1 MAEGSD
7 PKSASR
13 RKIFRQAGTV
23 FSSVSHAGGLAQR
36 GRLAA
41 LSEGQGLPV
50 HSPSSTW
57 SRAAVQGRLAGRVQA
72 PVLSV
77 VSEGR
82 AAWQGGQ
89 VSRCV
94 QLLDRTKPGAGRA
107 PQPEAWAS
115 PERLEAVD

>member
-1 MAEGSD
+1 M
-7 PKSASR
+7 
-13 RKIFRQAGTV
+13 
-23 FSSVSHAGGLAQR
+23 SHAGGLAA
-36 GRLAA
+36 GGWLAA
-41 LSEGQGLPV
+41 LSEGQGLAV

-57 SRAAVQGRLAGRVQA
+57 SQASVQGWLAGLLQE

-82 AAWQGGQ
+82 VAWQAGQ

-94 QLLDRTKPGAGRA
+94 QLLDRTEPGAGRA

-115 PERLEAVD
+115 PEKLEAVD